1 LEDFMATG
9 TSADFWVDKE
19 LPAILKHE
27 ILKCYVPKFVAKLSS
42 TNRKVVLI
50 DGYAGM
56 GRYVSGQAGSA
67 IQMLEIAKSL
77 VAKRSREVDV
87 YLVERDPET
96 FARLQTEVE
105 EFLRVE
111 RLNVFLIQGDIGDRL
126 SEVLARAEGMP
137 LFLFLD
143 PCGLGLD
150 FGDLTDALTT
160 YRPRTMTTEILLNF
174 SAEAVRRI
182 GGLVPTPEKHATALA
197 RMDGVVGGPWWRKA
211 YSGDF
216 DKEGAEHE
224 VVLGYISR
232 LGEKTGMATFA
243 VDAKR
248 KLHHK
253 PLYYLVFGTRHP
265 DGVWFFADAVARS
278 AKKWRETL
286 AAREEEE
293 RPTLVG
299 IIETQEELN
308 NKLEE
313 RACEAIQENILE
325 LLETHGDFVV
335 GKYPG
340 EVFGAFFGEV
350 TEKVVRRAIKE
361 LKSKGLTSSPGEGPR
376 IDQIEVTRPS

>member
-1 LEDFMATG
+1 MATG
-9 TSADFWVDKE
+9 TSADFWADKE

-56 GRYVSGQAGSA
+56 GRYESGQAGSA
-67 IQMLEIAKSL
+67 IQMLETASSL
-77 VAKRSREVDV
+77 VATRNREVDV

-96 FARLQTEVE
+96 FAQLQTEVE
-105 EFLRVE
+105 EFFGVD
-111 RLNVFLIQGDIGDRL
+111 RLNVYLLPGDIGDRL

-137 LFLFLD
+137 VFLFLD
-143 PCGLGLD
+143 PCGLGLN
-150 FGDLTDALTT
+150 FRDLTQALTT
-160 YRPRTMTTEILLNF
+160 HRPQTMTTEILLNF
-174 SAEAVRRI
+174 SADAVRRI
-182 GGLVPTPEKHATALA
+182 GGLVPSPEKYASALA
-197 RMDGVVGGPWWRKA
+197 RMDGVVDGPWWREA
-211 YSGDF
+211 YAGDF
-216 DKEGAEHE
+216 DKESAEHE
-224 VVLGYISR
+224 VLLGYISR
-232 LGEKTGMATFA
+232 LGAKTGMDTFA

-278 AKKWRETL
+278 AKKWRDTL

-293 RPTLVG
+293 RPTLAG

-308 NKLEE
+308 SKLEE
-313 RACEAIQENILE
+313 RACEAIQDNILK

-335 GKYPG
+335 GKFPG

-361 LKSKGLTSSPGEGPR
+361 LKRKGLTSSPGVGR